1 MNPEKFNFFA
11 FDIDCTA
18 TRISGGLAKQS
29 TLAMNKFNT
38 MQVQMTPALPTD
50 ETITT
55 WTNSQYWNFIPN
67 ICMGIFSEMSDPNY
81 TVLNVQLVVVKKI
94 EKMTDESGCVKAIV
108 HSEQGIILNMD
119 YSEIVSKNITVE
131 DVLYLNYNN
140 SVSFVVHSGNS
151 VANDSISCEFCG
163 RRFHVPRFGE
173 VQCPDPH
180 CLSKL
185 YPEVRRFL
193 DGNGLQPMEYN
204 RYKALVDSREI
215 TAFPDIMLLPEYSDV
230 CVETSIDRLL
240 RSMVSTRLIHSMD
253 VITMFANA
261 IRNNVKSLIF
271 YVDHPDKI
279 RTDLGIKHPDLNRL
293 VSWLSDNCN
302 ASDVKTII
310 MSNQFNIEKQDIR
323 FNGAPIF
330 RNKRYCITG
339 NFVHGDY
346 SEVMSILRSYSA
358 DVTTE
363 FDQTVNAVI
372 VGSTQ
377 ENVNGEMLRSA
388 RNLGI
393 PVFDEIAFFNK
404 HEIDEDLRNLV

>member
-1 MNPEKFNFFA
+1 MNVRNFLKPGSYAYPVPIGVPMTLQYNVEGNIEKVFYGIGKTEDRTKEIMSFMLQNKTIPAKLTIAGGTTFVLGVLYTGDVPRKELALHQFQAEQYDKYRMNPEKFNFFA

-230 CVETSIDRLL
+230 
-240 RSMVSTRLIHSMD
+240 
-253 VITMFANA
+253 
-261 IRNNVKSLIF
+261 
-271 YVDHPDKI
+271 
-279 RTDLGIKHPDLNRL
+279 
-293 VSWLSDNCN
+293 
-302 ASDVKTII
+302 
-310 MSNQFNIEKQDIR
+310 
-323 FNGAPIF
+323 
-330 RNKRYCITG
+330 
-339 NFVHGDY
+339 
-346 SEVMSILRSYSA
+346 
-358 DVTTE
+358 
-363 FDQTVNAVI
+363 
-372 VGSTQ
+372 
-377 ENVNGEMLRSA
+377 
-388 RNLGI
+388 
-393 PVFDEIAFFNK
+393 
-404 HEIDEDLRNLV
+404 